1 MLSSVVLVLHVIF
14 SLGLI
19 AVVLLQT
26 GRSAGLGAIA
36 GGAESFFG
44 KKKGLDAFLSKL
56 TTFLAGAF
64 IISSIAAVLL
74 TRV

>member
-1 MLSSVVLVLHVIF
+1 MLNTAILVFHVLF
-14 SLGLI
+14 SIGLI

-26 GRSAGLGAIA
+26 GRSAGLGAIS

-56 TTFLAGAF
+56 TTFLAAAF
-64 IISSIAAVLL
+64 IISSIAAVLIA
-74 TRV
+74 

>member
-1 MLSSVVLVLHVIF
+1 MLTTVILILHLVF

-26 GRSAGLGAIA
+26 GRSAGLGAIT

-44 KKKGLDAFLSKL
+44 KKKGLDNFLSKV
-56 TTFLAGAF
+56 TTFLAAAF
-64 IISSIAAVLL
+64 IISSVAAVLIS
-74 TRV
+74 